1 MKIREDSH
9 ASGKRVSAMTDKK
22 DRNVLNFR
30 SKRPRN
36 SQMEI
41 ESKAAEMDRIADTVA
56 LRIFRGD
63 DVPEN
68 SVTSTASGLACL
80 TDRIRLLQ
88 EAAAV
93 FAFSPG
99 QGPLDETGIKIVV
112 AFAEDTYRI
121 AKRLERGGELP
132 LSQVEGWKAGLDA
145 FDAWLELKVPYD
157 S

>member
-1 MKIREDSH
+1 MS
-9 ASGKRVSAMTDKK
+9 DKK

-30 SKRPRN
+30 SKRPRT

-56 LRIFRGD
+56 LRIFHGE

-68 SVTSTASGLACL
+68 SISSTAGGLACL
-80 TDRIRLLQ
+80 ADRIRLLQ

-93 FAFSPG
+93 FAYGGG
-99 QGPLDETGIKIVV
+99 QGPLDETGIKIII

-121 AKRLERGGELP
+121 AKRLEQGGELA
-132 LSQVEGWKAGLDA
+132 LGLVEGWKAGLDA

-157 S
+157 G